1 MLSAFSVKLWQF
13 YGATAL
19 QFLKYTQW
27 GRSQSLLS
35 KCVSKDDMGKMYGVC
50 GIISAL
56 IPFAS
61 NGILRSLMSLPNN
74 FNHKI
79 YLDRVITWARLQR
92 AEGKSDAVNLDRL
105 LNICRALGNLS

>member
-27 GRSQSLLS
+27 GLSQSLLS
-35 KCVSKDDMGKMYGVC
+35 KCVSKDDIGKMYGVC

-61 NGILRSLMSLPNN
+61 NGILRFVHVFTILIIKFTLPDLTVL
-74 FNHKI
+74 FLFRKG
-79 YLDRVITWARLQR
+79 ITNRKYEDTLIK
-92 AEGKSDAVNLDRL
+92 EGIHQFLR
-105 LNICRALGNLS
+105 

>member
-1 MLSAFSVKLWQF
+1 MAFSEYMNFTYFSISGLMLSAFSVKLWQF

-27 GRSQSLLS
+27 GLSQSLLS
-35 KCVSKDDMGKMYGVC
+35 KYVSKDDIGKMYGVC

-61 NGILRSLMSLPNN
+61 NGILRSVHV
-74 FNHKI
+74 FTK
-79 YLDRVITWARLQR
+79 QF
-92 AEGKSDAVNLDRL
+92 
-105 LNICRALGNLS
+105 

>member
-27 GRSQSLLS
+27 GLSQSLLS
-35 KCVSKDDMGKMYGVC
+35 KCVSKDDIGKMYGVC

-61 NGILRSLMSLPNN
+61 NGILRSFMSLLHNSN
-74 FNHKI
+74 YKI
-79 YLDRVITWARLQR
+79 YLDRVITGARLQR
-92 AEGKSDAVNLDRL
+92 AKSK
-105 LNICRALGNLS
+105 